1 MRNTLS
7 ALLCALMTA
16 SVISACGG
24 GTAAPSPSAQNG
36 ADTQNAVTEGDVAEP
51 AEAYTLPAS
60 DLGGKEINIL
70 NMHSYWGMYTTIC
83 PDELNGE
90 ILNDAVY
97 NRNQKIEAALNCRIV
112 DSRTGTEGGNGQNL
126 IDVHDLGKK
135 ILQSGDD
142 TYDVMYLSP
151 SEMANQMAEGYFY
164 NLYSIPELH
173 LDAEYWDT
181 KIIEMSRIGENLYAA
196 SGDGHLMSYDS
207 SWMLFFNQDLL
218 TSYGL
223 DMPYDIVRSG
233 KWTIDELIRY
243 CSAMA
248 TLNSEQE
255 FKWNENGDAL
265 FGLAS
270 HPNAPDKF
278 VYSAGER
285 YVLTDDDGKPYFAAG
300 GERFLQV
307 ADKLSQLFGTKGV
320 TLNADSDDWNAG
332 KGGYVYVF
340 ANRRSAFLTA
350 EIKTALRLRE
360 MDDTFGIVPL
370 PKLDESQES
379 YYTTMMNNYCMMLIP
394 SSNKDPNT
402 SAAVMDAIAMAS
414 HYDVLPVYY
423 DSVVSQKGLR
433 NEDSIEMLQIMR
445 ATRGV
450 DMAVVYNW
458 NADLASS
465 LRNKFTKGDADVA
478 SLVEKYR
485 PKIETSMEKLTS
497 LYFG

>member
-1 MRNTLS
+1 MKKTLS
-7 ALLCALMTA
+7 MILCAVIAAA
-16 SVISACGG
+16 SFASCGESA
-24 GTAAPSPSAQNG
+24 S
-36 ADTQNAVTEGDVAEP
+36 EP
-51 AEAYTLPAS
+51 AQPSGGAAQELTSAAEETEAPQDYTLPKT
-60 DLGGKEINIL
+60 DLGGAEINIL

-90 ILNDAVY
+90 ILNDAVF
-97 NRNQKIEAALNCRIV
+97 NRNQKIEQALNCKII
-112 DSRTGTEGGNGQNL
+112 DSRTGVEGGNGQNL
-126 IDVHDLGKK
+126 TDLHTLGKK

-151 SEMANQMAEGYFY
+151 SEMASQMAEGYFY
-164 NLYSIPELH
+164 NLYDIPELH

-181 KIIEMSRIGENLYAA
+181 KIIEMSRIGQNLYAA

-207 SWMLFFNQDLL
+207 SWVLFFNQDLL
-218 TSYGL
+218 TQYGL
-223 DMPYDIVRSG
+223 DMPYDIVRAG
-233 KWTIDELIRY
+233 KWTVDELIRY

-248 TLNSEQE
+248 TLNSDQA
-255 FKWNENGDAL
+255 FKWNKDGDAL
-265 FGLAS
+265 FGMAA
-270 HPNAPDKF
+270 HPNSPDKF
-278 VYSAGER
+278 VYSVGER
-285 YVLTDDDGKPYFAAG
+285 YVLTGSDGKPYFAAG
-300 GERFLQV
+300 GERFLQ
-307 ADKLSQLFGTKGV
+307 AANKLAQLFGTEGV
-320 TLNADSDDWNAG
+320 TLNADSDDWNAD

-340 ANRRSAFLTA
+340 ANRRAAFLTA

-360 MDDTFGIVPL
+360 MEDTFGIVPM
-370 PKLDESQES
+370 PKLNEEQES

-402 SAAVMDAIAMAS
+402 SAAVMDAIALAS

-458 NADLASS
+458 NADLASA
-465 LRNKFTKGDADVA
+465 LRSKFTKGSSDVA

-485 PKIETSMEKLTS
+485 TKIETNMEKLTS